1 MFLIVIKLGTV
12 GIRFIWNWDLESSL
26 LRYGWNNGRILG
38 ILSGL
43 IILGESLR
51 IRILVL
57 KMGEGLSIVRIL
69 VLREMGDLKVSILR
83 MLWCLTRCGVSS
95 IGGS

>member
-1 MFLIVIKLGTV
+1 M
-12 GIRFIWNWDLESSL
+12 
-26 LRYGWNNGRILG
+26 RYGWNNGGILG

-51 IRILVL
+51 IGILVF
-57 KMGEGLSIVRIL
+57 KMGDGLSIVRIL
-69 VLREMGDLKVSILR
+69 VLKIGEGLSIFCILVLREIEDLKVSILR
-83 MLWCLTRCGVSS
+83 MMWCLTRCGVTR